1 MLIKGFKFGM
11 LLQIAVGPVC
21 LFIFGTSVENGFW
34 QAMQGVAAVTLV
46 DSLFIIGAI
55 LGMAAI
61 LEKKEGA
68 KTFFKYFGASILIL
82 FGLQTLLGVFGLS
95 ILPDINLFRSV
106 SSGSAFPKVL
116 LLTLSNPLTIM
127 FWAGV
132 FSSKIVEDG
141 LGRKEMYLFG
151 VGAVLSTLLFMTFVS
166 ALGSVAGIFIPEAAM
181 SVLNGLVGLILIGF
195 GLRTVY
201 RK

>member
-151 VGAVLSTLLFMTFVS
+151 AGAVLSTLLFMTFVS

>member
-95 ILPDINLFRSV
+95 ILPAINLFRSV

-141 LGRKEMYLFG
+141 LGRKEMSLFG
-151 VGAVLSTLLFMTFVS
+151 AGAVLSTLLFMTFVS

>member
-95 ILPDINLFRSV
+95 ILPAINLFRSV

-151 VGAVLSTLLFMTFVS
+151 AGAVLSTLLFMTFVS

>member
-21 LFIFGTSVENGFW
+21 LFIFGSSVENGFW

-95 ILPDINLFRSV
+95 ILPAINLFRSV

-151 VGAVLSTLLFMTFVS
+151 AGAVLSTLLFMTFVS

>member
-1 MLIKGFKFGM
+1 MIKGFKFGM

-95 ILPDINLFRSV
+95 ILPAINLFRSV

>member
-1 MLIKGFKFGM
+1 MLIKGFRFGM

-21 LFIFGTSVENGFW
+21 LFIFGTSVESGFW
-34 QAMQGVAAVTLV
+34 EAMQGVAAVTLV
-46 DSLFIIGAI
+46 DSLFILGAI

-95 ILPDINLFRSV
+95 ILPNINLFKGF

-132 FSSKIVEDG
+132 FSSRIIEDG

-151 VGAVLSTLLFMTFVS
+151 SGAVLSTLFFMTFVS
-166 ALGSVAGIFIPEAAM
+166 AVGSIAGVFIPEAAM
-181 SVLNGLVGLILIGF
+181 SVLNALVGILLIGF

>member
-1 MLIKGFKFGM
+1 MLINGFKFGM

-21 LFIFGTSVENGFW
+21 LFIFGSSVENGFW

-151 VGAVLSTLLFMTFVS
+151 AGAVLSTLLFMTFVS

>member
-21 LFIFGTSVENGFW
+21 LFIFGSSVENGFW

-151 VGAVLSTLLFMTFVS
+151 AGAVLSTLLFMTFVS

>member
-1 MLIKGFKFGM
+1 M

-95 ILPDINLFRSV
+95 ILPAINLFRSV

-141 LGRKEMYLFG
+141 LGRKEMSLFG
-151 VGAVLSTLLFMTFVS
+151 AGAVLSTLLFMTFVS

-195 GLRTVY
+195 GLRTFY

>member
-95 ILPDINLFRSV
+95 ILPAINLFRSV
-106 SSGSAFPKVL
+106 SSGSAFPRVL

-151 VGAVLSTLLFMTFVS
+151 AGAVLSTLLFMTFVS

>member
-95 ILPDINLFRSV
+95 ILPAINLFRSV

-132 FSSKIVEDG
+132 FSSRIVEDG
-141 LGRKEMYLFG
+141 LGRTEMYLFG
-151 VGAVLSTLLFMTFVS
+151 AGAVLSTLLFMTFVS
-166 ALGSVAGIFIPEAAM
+166 ALGSIAGVFIPEAAM
-181 SVLNGLVGLILIGF
+181 SVLNGLVGLLLIGF

>member
-95 ILPDINLFRSV
+95 ILPAINLFRSV

>member
-1 MLIKGFKFGM
+1 
-11 LLQIAVGPVC
+11 
-21 LFIFGTSVENGFW
+21 
-34 QAMQGVAAVTLV
+34 
-46 DSLFIIGAI
+46 
-55 LGMAAI
+55 
-61 LEKKEGA
+61 
-68 KTFFKYFGASILIL
+68 
-82 FGLQTLLGVFGLS
+82 
-95 ILPDINLFRSV
+95 
-106 SSGSAFPKVL
+106 
-116 LLTLSNPLTIM
+116 M

-151 VGAVLSTLLFMTFVS
+151 AGAVLSTLLFMTFVS

>member
-1 MLIKGFKFGM
+1 MLIKGFRFGM

-21 LFIFGTSVENGFW
+21 LFIFGTSVESGFW
-34 QAMQGVAAVTLV
+34 EAMQGVAAVTLV
-46 DSLFIIGAI
+46 DSLFILGAI

-95 ILPDINLFRSV
+95 ILPNINLFKGI

-132 FSSKIVEDG
+132 FSSRIIEDG

-151 VGAVLSTLLFMTFVS
+151 AGAVLSTLFFMTFVS
-166 ALGSVAGIFIPEAAM
+166 ALGSIAGVFIPEAAM
-181 SVLNGLVGLILIGF
+181 SVLNALVGILLIGF